1 MRVKPL
7 FLATVACCSLQA
19 AAAVETQAN
28 VTHKAILPL
37 DNTQSLLNAA
47 QAKDWPC
54 TVGIADD
61 GASLVAGIEPAEGA
75 IVNRRTAP

>member
-7 FLATVACCSLQA
+7 ILAMIACCCLQTAVA
-19 AAAVETQAN
+19 ADIQAN

-37 DNTQSLLNAA
+37 GNAYSLLNAI
-47 QAKDWPC
+47 QAKGWPC
-54 TVGIADD
+54 TVVIADN